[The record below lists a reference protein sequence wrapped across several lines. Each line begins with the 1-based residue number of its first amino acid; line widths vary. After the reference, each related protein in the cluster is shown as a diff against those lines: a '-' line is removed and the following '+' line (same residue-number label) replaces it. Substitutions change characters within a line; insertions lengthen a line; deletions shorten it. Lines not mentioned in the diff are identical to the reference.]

1 MTFTEPILNSIIK
14 GDSHQLN
21 SLEDRLKYFDKA
33 KSHNNLYF
41 FNELHRAI
49 YEGDI
54 EVICSHIDWFRK
66 NDGKPILTESEHHDV
81 ALFYKN
87 YLVQHPPDGILRMA
101 QFINA
106 ALERF
111 S

>member
-1 MTFTEPILNSIIK
+1 MTSTKPISNSYIK

-21 SLEDRLKYFDKA
+21 SSQDRLSYFDKE
-33 KSHNNLYF
+33 KSNNNLYF

-66 NDGKPILTESEHHDV
+66 KNGKPILTDIERHDLT
-81 ALFYKN
+81 LFYKN
-87 YLVQHPPDGILRMA
+87 YLIQHPPDGILRMA

-106 ALERF
+106 VLKHF